1 MLFYC
6 AHNKFNFGMHE
17 FGYKK
22 AKKAIRKT
30 KRTQIRTVLA
40 TNEPHF
46 ELECILVCPQCCVQV

>member
-30 KRTQIRTVLA
+30 KRTQIRMVLA

-46 ELECILVCPQCCVQV
+46 EL